1 MRITCRLDNRNR
13 NVMNV
18 AISPGFTRPR
28 RTTDLHR
35 TFTSNSSSFHLI
47 ELQYTQKRKLQEAIK
62 MITKVF
68 VGKGNDITQCPS
80 MCVIELT
87 LVSLM
92 AIAW

>member
-1 MRITCRLDNRNR
+1 
-13 NVMNV
+13 
-18 AISPGFTRPR
+18 
-28 RTTDLHR
+28 
-35 TFTSNSSSFHLI
+35 
-47 ELQYTQKRKLQEAIK
+47 